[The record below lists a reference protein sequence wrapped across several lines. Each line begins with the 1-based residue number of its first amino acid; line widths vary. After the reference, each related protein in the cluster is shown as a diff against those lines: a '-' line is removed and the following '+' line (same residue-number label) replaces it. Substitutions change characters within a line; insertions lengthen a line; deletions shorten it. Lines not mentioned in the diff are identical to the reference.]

1 MDLVYKNE
9 KTLFVLMLV
18 LSLLVWAGLVL
29 GLGWTVLGYAL
40 MFFLFYCFA
49 QSALIS
55 YIKGTGV
62 RITAE
67 QFPDLDRQILA
78 CCAKLGLERE
88 PEAYL
93 LQMGGS
99 LNAFATRFLGR
110 DFLVL
115 YTDVVDGLHENPDA
129 LNFYIGH
136 EIGHIKRKHLSW
148 ATVLL
153 PASVLPLVGA
163 AYSRAREYTCD
174 RHGLAACEQPIN
186 AEFGMA
192 ALAAGGKRWRTMNKS
207 AFIAQSRETEGFWM
221 SFHELV
227 GDYPWLVKRM
237 AAVRALAAGQEV
249 QQPRRHWLAALMAL
263 FVPRMGAGGAGGVV
277 VLAATAGI
285 LAAVAIPAYQAYQQ
299 KAVVASAYAAGQGAS
314 AKVEAY
320 LVEHGSI
327 PTLAQAG
334 VQASAGAPAVRE
346 MEIDPKNATLRVLT
360 SIETKE
366 GAGVLV
372 FEPSMDEEKNIS
384 WACSA
389 EGIMRDALPQECW
402 SRIHSFRPLTQS
414 LAGRL

>member
-18 LSLLVWAGLVL
+18 LSLIVWAALVL
-29 GLGWTVLGYAL
+29 GMGWGVLSYAL

-115 YTDVVDGLHENPDA
+115 YTDVVDGLHDNPDA

-153 PASVLPLVGA
+153 PASILPLVGA

-192 ALAAGGKRWRTMNKS
+192 ALAAGGRRWRTMNKS

-263 FVPRMGAGGAGGVV
+263 FVPRMGAGGAGGIV
-277 VLAATAGI
+277 VLAVVAGI
-285 LAAVAIPAYQAYQQ
+285 VAAAGIPAYQAYQQ
-299 KAVVASAYAAGQGAS
+299 KAVVASAYAAGQNAS

-334 VQASAGAPAVRE
+334 VQASAGGPAVRE
-346 MEIDPKNATLRVLT
+346 LEIDPKNATLRVLT

-372 FEPSMDEEKNIS
+372 FEPSMDEDKNIS

-389 EGIMRDALPQECW
+389 EGILPDALPEDC
-402 SRIHSFRPLTQS
+402 R
-414 LAGRL
+414 

>member
-9 KTLFVLMLV
+9 RSLFVVMLV
-18 LSLLVWAGLVL
+18 LSLVVWAGLVA
-29 GLGWTVLGYAL
+29 GMGWAVLGYAL
-40 MFFLFYCFA
+40 MFFLIYCFA

-55 YIKGTGV
+55 YLKGNAV
-62 RITAE
+62 RITAD
-67 QFPDLDRQILA
+67 QFPDLDGQINA
-78 CCAKLGLERE
+78 CCHKLGLERA
-88 PEAYL
+88 PDAYL

-115 YTDVVDGLHENPDA
+115 YSDVVDGLHDNPDA

-148 ATVLL
+148 GTVLL
-153 PASVLPLVGA
+153 PASILPLIGA

-174 RHGLAACEQPIN
+174 RHGLAACEQPVN

-192 ALAAGGKRWRTMNKS
+192 ALAAGGKRWRTMNNN
-207 AFIAQSRETEGFWM
+207 AFIEQSRETEGFWM

-237 AAVRALAAGQEV
+237 AALRALAAGQEPR
-249 QQPRRHWLAALMAL
+249 QPRRHLLATLLAL
-263 FVPRMGAGGAGGVV
+263 FVPRVGGGIGGGGLGGLVALV
-277 VLAATAGI
+277 AIAGI
-285 LAAVAIPAYQAYQQ
+285 VSAVSIPAYQEYTQ
-299 KAVVASAYAAGQGAS
+299 KAVVESAYATGQQAS
-314 AKVEAY
+314 ARVEDY
-320 LVEHGSI
+320 LAEHGRI

-334 VQASAGAPAVRE
+334 IPANPGGQVRE
-346 MEIDPKNATLRVLT
+346 IEIDPNNAVLRVLT

-372 FEPSMDEEKNIS
+372 FEPSLDKEGKVS
-384 WACSA
+384 WSCSA
-389 EGIMRDALPQECW
+389 EGIVPRALPQEC
-402 SRIHSFRPLTQS
+402 Q
-414 LAGRL
+414 

>member
-9 KTLFVLMLV
+9 RSLFIVMLV
-18 LSLLVWAGLVL
+18 LSLVVWAALVA
-29 GLGWTVLGYAL
+29 GMGGAVFGYAL
-40 MFFLFYCFA
+40 MFFLFYCFG

-55 YIKGTGV
+55 YIKGNAV

-67 QFPDLDRQILA
+67 QFPDLDAQINA
-78 CCAKLGLERE
+78 CCAKLGLERA

-99 LNAFATRFLGR
+99 LNAFATRFFGR

-115 YTDVVDGLHENPDA
+115 YSDVVDGLHDNPDA

-153 PASVLPLVGA
+153 PASILPLIGA

-174 RHGLAACEQPIN
+174 RHGLAACEQPVN

-192 ALAAGGKRWRTMNKS
+192 ALAAGGKRWRTLNKS
-207 AFIAQSRETEGFWM
+207 AFIEQSRETEGFWM

-237 AAVRALAAGQEV
+237 AAVRALAAGQEP
-249 QQPRRHWLAALMAL
+249 QQPRRHFLAGVLAL
-263 FVPRMGAGGAGGVV
+263 FVPRLGGAAAGGLGGLVALV
-277 VLAATAGI
+277 AIIGI
-285 LAAVAIPAYQAYQQ
+285 LAAVSIPAYQDYTH
-299 KAVVASAYAAGQGAS
+299 KAAAMSAYTAGQQAS
-314 AKVEAY
+314 AKVERY
-320 LVEHGSI
+320 LAEHGSI

-334 VQASAGAPAVRE
+334 IQAKPGGQVRE
-346 MEIDPKNATLRVLT
+346 IAIDPKNAVLRVVT
-360 SIETKE
+360 SIDTKDGE
-366 GAGVLV
+366 GVLV
-372 FEPSMDEEKNIS
+372 FEPSQDKDGTIS
-384 WACSA
+384 WSCSA
-389 EGIMRDALPQECW
+389 EGIAPKLLPQDC
-402 SRIHSFRPLTQS
+402 Q
-414 LAGRL
+414 

>member
-9 KTLFVLMLV
+9 RSLFVVMLV
-18 LSLLVWAGLVL
+18 LSLVVWAGLVA
-29 GLGWTVLGYAL
+29 GIGGAVVGYAV

-55 YIKGTGV
+55 YIKGNAV
-62 RITAE
+62 RITAD
-67 QFPDLDRQILA
+67 QFPDLDAQINA
-78 CCAKLGLERE
+78 CCAKLGQERV
-88 PEAYL
+88 PDAYL

-115 YTDVVDGLHENPDA
+115 YSDVVDGLHDNPDA

-148 ATVLL
+148 GTVLL
-153 PASVLPLVGA
+153 PASVLPLIGA

-174 RHGLAACEQPIN
+174 RHGLAACEQPLN

-192 ALAAGGKRWRTMNKS
+192 ALAAGGRRWRTMNNS

-237 AAVRALAAGQEV
+237 AAIRALAAGQEPR
-249 QQPRRHWLAALMAL
+249 QPRRHFLATLLAL
-263 FVPRMGAGGAGGVV
+263 FVPRLGGAAAGSLGGLIALVAV
-277 VLAATAGI
+277 AGI
-285 LAAVAIPAYQAYQQ
+285 LAAVAIPAYQEYTQ
-299 KAVVASAYAAGQGAS
+299 KAVVMGAYATGQQAS
-314 AKVEAY
+314 AKVEHY
-320 LVEHGSI
+320 LAEHGRI

-334 VQASAGAPAVRE
+334 IPANPGGQVRE
-346 MEIDPKNATLRVLT
+346 IAIDPKNAVLRVLT

-372 FEPSMDEEKNIS
+372 FEPSVDKEGTVS
-384 WACSA
+384 WSCSG
-389 EGIMRDALPQECW
+389 EGIVPKALPHACQ
-402 SRIHSFRPLTQS
+402 
-414 LAGRL
+414 

>member
-18 LSLLVWAGLVL
+18 LSLIVWAALVL
-29 GLGWTVLGYAL
+29 GMGWGVLSYAL

-115 YTDVVDGLHENPDA
+115 YTDVVDGLHDNPDA

-153 PASVLPLVGA
+153 PASILPLVGA

-174 RHGLAACEQPIN
+174 RHGLAACDEPIN

-192 ALAAGGKRWRTMNKS
+192 ALAAGGRRWRTMNKS

-277 VLAATAGI
+277 VLAVVAGI
-285 LAAVAIPAYQAYQQ
+285 VAAVGIPAYQAYQQ
-299 KAVVASAYAAGQGAS
+299 KAVVASAHAVGQSAS

-320 LVEHGSI
+320 LAQHGSI

-334 VQASAGAPAVRE
+334 VQANAGGPAVRE
-346 MEIDPKNATLRVLT
+346 LEIDPKNATLRVLT
-360 SIETKE
+360 SIETKD

-372 FEPSMDEEKNIS
+372 FEPSMDEDKNIS

-389 EGIMRDALPQECW
+389 EGIMPDALPEDC
-402 SRIHSFRPLTQS
+402 R
-414 LAGRL
+414 

>member
-9 KTLFVLMLV
+9 RSLFVVMLV
-18 LSLLVWAGLVL
+18 LSLVVWAGLVA
-29 GLGWTVLGYAL
+29 GMGGAVVGYAV

-55 YIKGTGV
+55 YIKGNAV
-62 RITAE
+62 RITAD
-67 QFPDLDRQILA
+67 QFPDLDAQINA
-78 CCAKLGLERE
+78 CCAKLGLERV
-88 PEAYL
+88 PDAYL

-115 YTDVVDGLHENPDA
+115 YSDVVDGLHDNPDA

-148 ATVLL
+148 GTVLL
-153 PASVLPLVGA
+153 PASVLPLIGA

-174 RHGLAACEQPIN
+174 RHGLAACEQPVN

-192 ALAAGGKRWRTMNKS
+192 ALAAGGKRWRTMNNS
-207 AFIAQSRETEGFWM
+207 AFIEQSRETEGFWM

-237 AAVRALAAGQEV
+237 AAIRALAAGQEPR
-249 QQPRRHWLAALMAL
+249 QPRRHFLATLLAL
-263 FVPRMGAGGAGGVV
+263 FVPRLGGAAAGSLGGLIALVAV
-277 VLAATAGI
+277 AGI
-285 LAAVAIPAYQAYQQ
+285 LAAVAIPAYQEYTQ
-299 KAVVASAYAAGQGAS
+299 KAVVMSAYATGQQAS
-314 AKVEAY
+314 AKVEHY
-320 LVEHGSI
+320 LAEHGRI

-334 VQASAGAPAVRE
+334 IPANPGGQVRE
-346 MEIDPKNATLRVLT
+346 IEIDPKNAVLRVLT

-372 FEPSMDEEKNIS
+372 FEPSVDKEGTVS
-384 WACSA
+384 WSCSG
-389 EGIMRDALPQECW
+389 EGIVPKALPQEC
-402 SRIHSFRPLTQS
+402 Q
-414 LAGRL
+414 